1 MNRSIFLLISLAF
14 ALLAVNFALST
25 WQDWEIRKLKHAQA
39 IHAQQIEELKTVA
52 KMLNDTTTMQE
63 NRYYTLRALIN
74 GEK

>member
-1 MNRSIFLLISLAF
+1 MKFILTIVLTVAAYWLVAHF
-14 ALLAVNFALST
+14 AVKIDRLEQT
-25 WQDWEIRKLKHAQA
+25 QA